1 MSARSARSRR
11 PRVALISHRVSLP
24 WIFDAADRVGCDLVL
39 LPRAGEQLKGKT
51 LPPSVVDVLDV
62 DVLAD
67 PDAGLAE
74 LERYHGEH
82 RLDGVIT
89 LFDPSVPFTATAAAR
104 LGLPGLPPEVAL
116 GTTNK
121 RNVRRRLAAAGAN
134 TPGFVSVA
142 APHDPEGM
150 ADLIERDGLR
160 FPVVIKPTAGYSSLG
175 VVRVDEASQLP
186 AELARVAELSRAGLP
201 VAAGAQGLVV
211 EEYLDGPE
219 YAVES
224 FVWRGR
230 THGLTIGYKGQPAGP
245 YFEEGVYRAPAE
257 LAPELRDRIL
267 EQVALANDA
276 LGIDA
281 GPVHTEL
288 RVRPDGAPVIFDIG
302 ARVGGS
308 GVSHF
313 IVAEST
319 GVDFA
324 GNALR
329 VALGEPPL
337 GLPEAPVVRGY
348 AGNFIVPCG
357 GAGVIDRIDGLAEL
371 GALPQVRHV
380 VQMLFPGDVV
390 RPYPE
395 FSGYPAFVLSAHHTA
410 EDLLALHR
418 RLASEVRVRYQ

>member
-1 MSARSARSRR
+1 MA
-11 PRVALISHRVSLP
+11 VVSHRASLP

-39 LPRAGEQLKGKT
+39 LPRAGERLKGAT
-51 LPPSVVDVLDV
+51 LPPPVVDVLDA
-62 DVLAD
+62 DVLSD
-67 PDAGLAE
+67 PAGGLAALAE
-74 LERYHGEH
+74 YRDAH

-89 LFDPSVPFTATAAAR
+89 LFDPSVPFTATAAAY

-116 GTTNK
+116 GTTDK

-134 TPGFVSVA
+134 TPGFVSLSAPADPSA
-142 APHDPEGM
+142 AP
-150 ADLIERDGLR
+150 DLGGLDGLR
-160 FPVVIKPTAGYSSLG
+160 FPVVVKPTAGYSSLG
-175 VVRVDEASQLP
+175 VVRVDGPDRLP
-186 AELARVAELSRAGLP
+186 AELSRVAEVTRSGLP
-201 VAAGAQGLVV
+201 AAAGALGLVV

-230 THGLTIGYKGQPAGP
+230 THGLTIGFKGQPVGP
-245 YFEEGVYRAPAE
+245 YFEEGVYRAPAP
-257 LAPELRDRIL
+257 LAPELREAIL
-267 EQVALANDA
+267 TQVALANEA

-288 RVRPDGAPVIFDIG
+288 RVRPDGTPVIFDVG

-329 VALGEPPL
+329 VALGEPPR
-337 GLPEAPVVRGY
+337 GLPETPVVR
-348 AGNFIVPCG
+348 AHTGNFIVPCG
-357 GAGVIDRIDGLAEL
+357 GAGIIDRIDGLAAL
-371 GALPQVRHV
+371 AALPQVRHV

-395 FSGYPAFVLSAHHTA
+395 FSGYPAFVLSAHDTA
-410 EDLLALHR
+410 EDLLELHR
-418 RLASEVRVRYQ
+418 RLASEVRVRYR